1 MTAASPGTDAPAQG
15 GGLFDAEGYLRRRED
30 WTPALAEQMAA
41 RDGIALNE
49 RHWAILHAIRAFYDE
64 FNTSPTTRVLLK
76 YLART
81 LGPEQATSI
90 YVMQLFP
97 GTPAKTIAR
106 LAGLPKPTNCI

>member
-1 MTAASPGTDAPAQG
+1 MSAALPGTEPRPDAAD
-15 GGLFDAEGYLRRRED
+15 LFDGDGYLRRREA

-41 RDGIALNE
+41 RDGIVLDE

-76 YLART
+76 YLARV
-81 LGPEQATSI
+81 LGPDQASSI

-97 GTPAKTIAR
+97 GPPAKTIAR